1 MGSDAQTSQRISKA
15 TESANQEKNDS
26 QDADNDS
33 DRGTPSSINNASKLK
48 QDSVSSSEGGDTTK
62 KAEETLQTFSQAEQI
77 SPGDP
82 IFDSDNDAVGP
93 ILDKTDNK
101 FYRMILII
109 GLAILL
115 VLISNM
121 EVFKETRYEAV
132 RDASFLPYFIT
143 LEIINLCLFPVNSDI
158 ENSSVTLIIFKA
170 TGLTDQAIKA
180 LVMLLRFLSRTL
192 QDFALFI
199 FTIVLTNQITNQLMN
214 QITD

>member
-15 TESANQEKNDS
+15 TESTNQEKNDS

-199 FTIVLTNQITNQLMN
+199 FTIVLTNQITNQLTN

>member
-15 TESANQEKNDS
+15 TESTNQEKNDS